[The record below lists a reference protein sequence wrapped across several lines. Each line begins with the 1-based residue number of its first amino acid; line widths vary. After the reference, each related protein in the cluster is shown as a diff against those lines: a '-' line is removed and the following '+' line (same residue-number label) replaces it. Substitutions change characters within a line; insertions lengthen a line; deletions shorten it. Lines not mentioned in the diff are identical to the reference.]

1 MKALKQVEKERQK
14 LQELQSQYEK
24 SLEKRNQELLQIM
37 NQMDLGTVNGYTLMG
52 ALLDIKQKAQNQ
64 DPLCETWNKVGK
76 AYARRHKKRRSL

>member
-14 LQELQSQYEK
+14 LQGLQSQYEK

-52 ALLDIKQKAQNQ
+52 ALLDIKQKAQNK
-64 DPLCETWNKVGK
+64 DPICEIWNKAGK
-76 AYARRHKKRRSL
+76 TYARHKKRRSL